1 MKKNFLRF
9 IVAAILM
16 VTTGT
21 VASAADVIAPTLRN
35 KNISIDELGANYVK
49 ISWDN
54 AVDNE
59 TAVQNITYSV
69 FYRQMSLGD
78 PEKWTQA
85 YIKQKSTCCT
95 ITGQRDKL
103 IEIKVVAYDAAGN
116 SATYN
121 MASARVPGN
130 SEEPIPDQ
138 PAQVTDP
145 EISVATS
152 YYNNSC
158 KASITWNPAELS
170 KTAAYTSYNV
180 VVMSKDGNDS
190 FTETLEFGK
199 NGCIIEGLKPGTTY
213 VVQLIGMDNHYVFY
227 HYKPTPYQDYLWS
240 ADFTTP
246 STQSAVGADPVI
258 PNRVVNL
265 VYATDKRMHLNWKP
279 AATFNSDPSKLRY
292 RVDVRKKGASEWT
305 TMRDYN
311 KETKCELIF
320 ADNEANT
327 DFEIRVTAQ
336 DDYLNTKD
344 YVILNAKTKSKQGD
358 YPQWPNGLDD
368 FKVTYDNVM
377 AEVSWN
383 PAVSPVTPADQL
395 RYAIRVLRINKDG
408 SKSPEEVFWVSHGDR
423 HFTYPYHL
431 VSGCKYTFR
440 LYVLEDPKYVDWENW
455 DGYGYFWAQQVI
467 EPKTYDMPVRI
478 EYITRVCAH
487 LYWDPLPGV
496 PAADAGKVQYQVYGK
511 RSTDNTWTK
520 YDLPTSETN
529 SHVYLFAF
537 TPNGVNWAGT
547 NFDLMVKAIYN
558 GKETTLGAA
567 TGKTWLNDTTDPK
580 WPSDPLQIVNCTN
593 TSATVGW
600 NYATD
605 NCDHPVDIHYWLR
618 LYVNGN
624 RIFSKT
630 VKYGAGFG
638 PMPDN
643 VPLRYTFTDLTPN
656 TTYEFDVVAED
667 QSGNQST
674 SPRKSFS
681 TFSEAPTDVNG
692 DGTTNISDVTTLIN
706 KILNKK

>member
-69 FYRQMSLGD
+69 FYRQMSLGE

-95 ITGQRDKL
+95 ITGQREKL

-170 KTAAYTSYNV
+170 KTAAYTNYNV

-265 VYATDKRMHLNWKP
+265 VYATDKRMHLDWKP
-279 AATFNSDPSKLRY
+279 AATFKSDPSKLRY
-292 RVDVRKKGASEWT
+292 RVDVRKKGTSEWT

-320 ADNEANT
+320 ADNQANT

-344 YVILNAKTKSKQGD
+344 YVILNAKTKSKQSD
-358 YPQWPNGLDD
+358 VPRFTAPLEV
-368 FKVTYDNVM
+368 KLDNVM
-377 AEVSWN
+377 AEVSWK
-383 PAVSPVTPADQL
+383 PAVSTRTPSDQL
-395 RYAIRVLRINKDG
+395 GYSMHVWRINKDG
-408 SKSPEEVFWVSHGDR
+408 SESDVEIYHLPYGSL

-431 VSGCKYTFR
+431 ASNCKYRFR
-440 LYVLEDPKYVDWENW
+440 LFVFEDAKYIDTYEW
-455 DGYGYFWAQQVI
+455 DGWEFMQTTI
-467 EPKTYDMPVRI
+467 ETKTYDMPVRI

-487 LYWDPLPGV
+487 LFWDPLPGV

-520 YDLPTSETN
+520 YLTPTSETS
-529 SHVYLFAF
+529 SHVYLYTF
-537 TPNGVNWAGT
+537 TPNGVDWSNT

-558 GKETTLGAA
+558 GKETTLGMA
-567 TGKTWLNDTTDPK
+567 TGKTVASDSSRPTWQ
-580 WPSDPLQIVNCTN
+580 SDPLQIVNCTN

-600 NYATD
+600 KFATD
-605 NCDHPVDIHYWLR
+605 NVDHPLDLTYWVV
-618 LYVNGN
+618 LYANGKKV
-624 RIFSKT
+624 FSDK
-630 VKYGAGFG
+630 VSSGAGFG
-638 PMPDN
+638 PIHN
-643 VPLRYTFTDLTPN
+643 EVPSRYRYTFKDLTPN
-656 TTYEFDVVAED
+656 TTYEFEVIARD
-667 QSGNQST
+667 QSVWDST

-692 DGTTNISDVTTLIN
+692 DGATNISDVTTLIN